1 MFRFPKSMI
10 FESKEQEIFE
20 QSTHCYIYKDSLT
33 PNNDKNY
40 TVRDHCHFT
49 GKFRGAA
56 LHLCNLA

>member
-1 MFRFPKSMI
+1 MI